1 MEYGY
6 ARASTNADKQ
16 DIGRQKRELLAMGI
30 KEHNIFW
37 EYESGSH
44 EDREKLQQLLETVRE
59 GDTIACTEVSRLS
72 RSTKQLCEILELV
85 EDKHLKL
92 IVGGFI
98 VDCTGKEIDPMTMG
112 MLRMMSVFAQM
123 EREITI
129 QRIKSGMENAKAK
142 GKHIGR
148 KKTTANDIPTV
159 FLRYYPQ
166 FANGKINL
174 SEFAR
179 LTNLSRNS
187 VYKYLKIVKD
197 KIQVKQNTLSQ
208 EETVTEGRVILMIKQ
223 PVKGSRNVN
232 DLFFEENN

>member
-6 ARASTNADKQ
+6 ARASTNEDKQ
-16 DIGRQKRELLAMGI
+16 DIGRQKRELLSMGI

-44 EDREKLQQLLETVRE
+44 ENREKLQQLLETVKT

-85 EDKHLKL
+85 EERHLKL
-92 IVGGFI
+92 IVGGFV

-148 KKTTANDIPTV
+148 YKTTENDIPAV
-159 FLRYYPQ
+159 FFRYYPQ
-166 FANGKINL
+166 YTNGTINL

-179 LTNLSRNS
+179 LTKLSRNS
-187 VYKYLKIVKD
+187 IYKYLKIV
-197 KIQVKQNTLSQ
+197 
-208 EETVTEGRVILMIKQ
+208 
-223 PVKGSRNVN
+223 
-232 DLFFEENN
+232 ENK

>member
-6 ARASTNADKQ
+6 ARASTNEDKQ
-16 DIGRQKRELLAMGI
+16 DIGRQKRELLSIGI
-30 KEHNIFW
+30 KEHNILW

-44 EDREKLQQLLETVRE
+44 ENREKLQQLLETVKT

-85 EDKHLKL
+85 EERHLKL
-92 IVGGFI
+92 IVGGFV

-148 KKTTANDIPTV
+148 YKTTENDIPAV
-159 FLRYYPQ
+159 FFRYYPQ
-166 FANGKINL
+166 YANGTINL

-179 LTNLSRNS
+179 LTKLSRNS
-187 VYKYLKIVKD
+187 IYKYLKIV
-197 KIQVKQNTLSQ
+197 
-208 EETVTEGRVILMIKQ
+208 
-223 PVKGSRNVN
+223 
-232 DLFFEENN
+232 ENK